1 MNSETLKWADFTLID
16 DAGYIQ
22 TKAGTFYAA
31 TYGATKMPVTLLV
44 SPTDTLTDTSHKI
57 DAFSLSPV
65 SKFTEDS
72 IPVEFMSSSPAGKGT
87 VYLIKYLT
95 FTTVYFH
102 LKNVKG

>member
-1 MNSETLKWADFTLID
+1 M
-16 DAGYIQ
+16 Q
-22 TKAGTFYAA
+22 
-31 TYGATKMPVTLLV
+31 LV
-44 SPTDTLTDTSHKI
+44 CNYYFCTRVLFISQLVYYHKI